1 MVRKRKKLKP
11 QTVTIQQTKASRINL
26 QEIPEQRALILDQ
39 RKAFKITI
47 SQKDR
52 THERIPEKAEVKLHG
67 AEPKRARKVTLRA

>member
-1 MVRKRKKLKP
+1 MVRKREKLKP
-11 QTVTIQQTKASRINL
+11 QTVTIQQTKTSRINL

-39 RKAFKITI
+39 RKALKITI

-52 THERIPEKAEVKLHG
+52 TDERIPEKTEVKLHG